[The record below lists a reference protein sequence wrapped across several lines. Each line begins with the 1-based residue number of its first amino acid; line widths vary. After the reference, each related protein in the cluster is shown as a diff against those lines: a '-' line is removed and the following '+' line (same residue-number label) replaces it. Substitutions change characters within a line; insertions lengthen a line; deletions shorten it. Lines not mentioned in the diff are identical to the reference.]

1 MPHSLSQYLRVWNL
15 ARRGFVC
22 CRLSL
27 DRFACLTL
35 SAVLCRKRRILRIV
49 EVPEVRRFPDRDV
62 KGTVRQ
68 ASVFQTFLNHFD
80 RRIADR
86 HRFTARRVDARDVGG
101 LNRLAEKLFVRI
113 AEFERVRNQ
122 LIQLSLL
129 LCCVCR
135 RETAVRVLDTKNRNR
150 ADRV

>member
-27 DRFACLTL
+27 DCFACRTL

-49 EVPEVRRFPDRDV
+49 EVPEIRRFPDRDV

-86 HRFTARRVDARDVGG
+86 HRLAACRIDAGNIGG
-101 LNRLAEKLFVRI
+101 LNRLAENLLVSI
-113 AEFERVRNQ
+113 AQLECVRNQ

-129 LCCVCR
+129 FCFICC
-135 RETAVRVLDTKNRNR
+135 REAAVRVLEAKNRNR
-150 ADRV
+150 ADRI